1 MRREPRG
8 HATRRGRSRDGG
20 RRADAGDSSGAASS
34 ASVSRPGLPFSEL
47 RSAIRP
53 GSPHPALGQWRPHHA
68 VEPRAALSLAPPG
81 GPRRRLSDGATA
93 RWRAALLAPRRPAL
107 ARPAVARYGAGRS
120 RPRATSAACCAGAAR
135 WPADGDAGLAGRAL
149 GRWLR
154 DRRPASARRIASA
167 IGDSPT
173 RGGRQPA
180 RSRSSK
186 AAEACSEPRSPP
198 RFPATGT
205 RSGHCAPRSLHTQTF
220 GRPPTAAARCPTAS
234 GPAAGGRLNRAAGC
248 YSRARRP
255 NAVSSTEGDSM
266 MSSRP
271 HTPAIVL
278 ALLLFAAAVVVPP
291 APAPAADD
299 VKIALVAPLS
309 GRWAR
314 QGQLKKM
321 GAEMAIEEINGQGGI
336 KALGGAKIVL
346 READAG
352 DSVEKA
358 VSAAQRILTREK
370 ISAGIG
376 SWLSSFTLGVTELAE
391 RLQVP
396 WLSLSYADSITERGF
411 KYTFQ
416 TSPVSSAQAEQALDL
431 VVELARR
438 NNQPIRKAALIGDNT
453 AATVFFFKPLRE
465 KLLQAKG
472 IELVVDEVWTPP
484 LPDATSIVQKL
495 RATQPDLVFYGA
507 TNFPDSIQV
516 LQKVKEFG
524 VKTHI
529 QGVGAWL
536 VTPEYVKTVGKELLD
551 NIQTVVAAHPLKGQ
565 EELVKK
571 FVQRTGE
578 PFMTQDPL
586 VTYAHVWLIKEA
598 AEQAKS
604 ADPKAI
610 RDALAKIDLTTGPA
624 ASTLSPGRIRFDE
637 RGRRIGAVPLIVQWQ
652 NGGPFTAVPVNL
664 ATRPVVWHK

>member
-1 MRREPRG
+1 M
-8 HATRRGRSRDGG
+8 TVLSRC
-20 RRADAGDSSGAASS
+20 
-34 ASVSRPGLPFSEL
+34 LTL
-47 RSAIRP
+47 
-53 GSPHPALGQWRPHHA
+53 
-68 VEPRAALSLAPPG
+68 
-81 GPRRRLSDGATA
+81 
-93 RWRAALLAPRRPAL
+93 AL
-107 ARPAVARYGAGRS
+107 A
-120 RPRATSAACCAGAAR
+120 
-135 WPADGDAGLAGRAL
+135 L
-149 GRWLR
+149 
-154 DRRPASARRIASA
+154 I
-167 IGDSPT
+167 
-173 RGGRQPA
+173 
-180 RSRSSK
+180 
-186 AAEACSEPRSPP
+186 
-198 RFPATGT
+198 
-205 RSGHCAPRSLHTQTF
+205 
-220 GRPPTAAARCPTAS
+220 
-234 GPAAGGRLNRAAGC
+234 
-248 YSRARRP
+248 
-255 NAVSSTEGDSM
+255 
-266 MSSRP
+266 
-271 HTPAIVL
+271 L
-278 ALLLFAAAVVVPP
+278 ALPLVGPPP
-291 APAPAADD
+291 APAAED

-321 GAEMAIEEINGQGGI
+321 GAEMAIDEINSQGGI

-358 VSAAQRILTREK
+358 VSAAQRVLTREK

-376 SWLSSFTLGVTELAE
+376 SWLSSFTLGVTEVAE

-396 WLSLSYADSITERGF
+396 WLTLSYADSITERGF

-416 TSPVSSAQAEQALDL
+416 TSPVSSQQAEQALDL
-431 VVELARR
+431 VVDLAKK
-438 NNQPIRKAALIGDNT
+438 NNQPIKKAALVGDNT

-465 KLLQAKG
+465 KLLKEKG

-484 LPDATSIVQKL
+484 LADATSIVQKL
-495 RATQPDLVFYGA
+495 RNTQPDLVFYGA

-524 VKTHI
+524 LKTHI

-536 VTPEYVKTVGKELLD
+536 VTPEYVTTVGKELLES
-551 NIQTVVAAHPLKGQ
+551 IQSVVASHPLKGQ

-586 VTYAHVWLIKEA
+586 CTYAHVWLIKEA

-624 ASTLSPGRIRFDE
+624 AGALAPGRIRFDD

-652 NGGPFTAVPVNL
+652 KGEPFTVVPTAL
-664 ATRPVVWHK
+664 ATRPIVWNK